1 MKYLLMMQFPW
12 GEWQTNFIGN
22 WPSQDVNAHMDF
34 LREFNRKLE
43 ENGELVDIQAL
54 VGPEDAKIVHAQPDG
69 KPTITDG
76 PFPEAKEFLAGF
88 WVIDV
93 ESEERALELAGIA
106 SAAPGPG
113 GKPLNMP
120 IQVRQVMRGPEP

>member
-12 GEWQTNFIGN
+12 GEWQTNSIGN
-22 WPSQDVNAHMDF
+22 WPSEDVGRHMDF
-34 LREFNRKLE
+34 LREFNRMLE

-54 VGPEDAKIVHAQPDG
+54 VGPEEAKIVHAKTG
-69 KPTITDG
+69 SSPTITDG

-93 ESEERALELAGIA
+93 DSEERALELAEMA

-113 GKPLNMP
+113 GEPLNMP
-120 IQVRQVMRGPEP
+120 IQVRQVMRGPKP